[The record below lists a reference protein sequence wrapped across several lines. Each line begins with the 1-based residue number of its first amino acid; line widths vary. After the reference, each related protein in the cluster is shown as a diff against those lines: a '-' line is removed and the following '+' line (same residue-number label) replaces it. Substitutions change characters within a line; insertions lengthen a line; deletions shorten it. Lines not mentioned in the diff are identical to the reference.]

1 MNQRNDTRNRKSDNA
16 KNITG
21 NKHSVLQTRPS
32 RNKRKKITESYT
44 SNELEFDDSKMTKH
58 SVINKDDTSGMKK
71 NLSDLGESV
80 SENKSGDFTMNK
92 KDDILT
98 PPSNK
103 EEQSSMIIKNNNSKT
118 VVSPNEKDSSE
129 SLRKA
134 ARKVPKKRKFSP
146 AEVEQFQTS
155 CDQQPVKDI
164 SESNLISD
172 HLSKRNLITGTE
184 IDLKEWKGH
193 RILAK
198 RDGFYLPGVIKEI
211 RSDFDVEVLFDANQG
226 TIVINDVLGQ
236 RKYDIVSDHSPSP
249 GQVTVGARVCVRD
262 NSEENIFVEGVVMV
276 LSAKPVQY
284 NVKLEVPSK
293 YANKGETLWVSR
305 ANLRLL
311 LPPWWEELN
320 LSDDQPSQLP
330 PIPQVH
336 WQNQLSPAIVT
347 HQFQPEPPVPT
358 DIQTVQQL
366 LPQKVT
372 TNISSSEMFVVDNS
386 VLINKNNNMKT
397 NADNLLKLANKQQF
411 TNSASPHF
419 ADESSDDDLRKENIR
434 FDIGH
439 SPNLH
444 LAIPVSNNRSSSS
457 LRKEDISPPNVGSF
471 EHVSSL
477 PSPALTA
484 LKYKKGDIVSTPNGI
499 RKKFNGKQ
507 WRRLC
512 SKDGCTKE
520 SQRRG
525 YCSRHLASKGKNNM
539 RSPSLIFPGRRKGT
553 IKDSVG
559 GKEIEWDEISQ
570 EDKTSPAGSIDRD
583 HRVQGQFDVD
593 ETEAANMLVSL
604 GNSRS
609 TTPAVSPSHTPIPIS
624 PIVKSQHQ
632 SPLPTVAFSNISP
645 SVNQLPVQSQ
655 TSMQHWSPLP
665 QNQSKINTHIQEHPS
680 DLYKRAVIRTEIPVT
695 QSYTLEQE
703 QLSQREI
710 RGSVLHL
717 ADNPSDSI
725 LSPPPTSQLPT
736 TQPLFVHSSS
746 VPVDHYHRESMI
758 KSDINDEC
766 NMPSNAVSVVISAG
780 QNGHKTGM
788 LKQALQNPF
797 GNSREI
803 ANNIYSE
810 TEQQCVSSEVKHIES
825 TQSFSKEKTG
835 NTEINEFVNHPTPVH
850 LLPVMP
856 INGDR
861 DTHANLVMN
870 GSGWGDARPIPV
882 FPWHSLVPFLTTH
895 PSPPNSAPPT
905 ISSIPE
911 QIPPPQPEAMGEEL
925 DAEDGDDD
933 DVFEASADT
942 VPLLTAQSKRRAQS
956 LGAMPKEEPKSPK
969 KAKEKDHIRRP
980 MNAFMIFSK
989 RHRALVHQR
998 HPNQD
1003 NRTVSKILG
1012 EWWYSLN
1019 PVEKQKY
1026 HQLAFQVKE
1035 AHFKAHPD
1043 WKWSSRD
1050 RKKSSTTT
1058 TTTTTTQTK
1067 EIQKCLNNPDD
1078 IPSTVTS
1085 TLPIQT
1091 SKTPPVDSSDQSAK
1105 SVLELTNRNFNT
1117 EASIHAEKRP
1127 RSHSLSQLPDPWHS
1141 ELGNRDAEQSKT
1153 KILPDVG
1160 NKMLTKESEFY
1171 VHNNEKLNK
1180 NTKKIDILEDQKMSD
1195 DENMVI
1201 CEEETEG
1208 VSNHNIPVIDLECK
1222 EQVTESDNDSQ
1233 TDDEPYNI
1241 NKAFPQQR
1249 FSPKMTHNQ
1258 SSEVPCCPK
1267 PIKLPPMT
1275 TPHTTQSSV
1284 VCVNSSTGLFF
1295 NNNSENISVSRPL
1308 SLQSSFRPTGAVF
1321 KEVQSP
1327 KVNGVESFTYVP
1339 EDHSDRNN
1347 KRLIR
1352 DEHHVQGDASGINQT
1367 MSRSPLIQLTP
1378 PQSQTSINSTTSHN
1392 VECNM
1397 RKQEMSPNHKQ
1408 SDLKNIDKVCRKNTL
1423 SVPSNVTFDETG
1435 STQTLYNL
1443 NKNVPSPVSVICN
1456 SIDNVLQKTQPIL
1469 VTACNTKDNQ
1479 NNMVI
1484 SPPNVGTS
1492 QNRIDT
1498 NVLTH
1503 EQCNLSTS
1511 THGVTSSVVTNFVLK
1526 PANQIPSQ
1534 GYMSGQVVAMS
1545 ASQMQVAPQSNVG
1558 QVQYILPSFMLQT
1571 SDDTKG
1577 GFIQVSL
1584 PCQDNIQFSPTSY
1597 SNISPNNAGV
1607 RINENNQNS
1616 GVTTGFSTSANMN
1629 ISGNQSTLISPQV
1642 ITLSPV
1648 TTTTTAT
1655 QLYLASPSASVTP
1668 PQHLVLPINDRSH
1681 SSESPALIKQNNTE
1695 SRILYQSSV
1704 GTKQNGISQHSEKLD
1719 RNKPILIAETSQD
1732 TSKIKVGDY
1741 RREDTNKEKK
1751 KTLPSPLGLSPLK
1764 TVPTTVASS
1773 QVTESSL
1780 SPKSPNQNISS
1791 PSPSQTFVLAPTPAQ
1806 LGCAPGQQRQSQG
1819 RISTESKTEQIS
1831 EKQGGEQS
1839 SQNSLQKELT
1849 RKTLFKR
1856 NIDDGMNKVLKQV
1869 NFEAQFAQLPEYNPE
1884 QSPSGISSLPN
1895 SPFVQN
1901 YCKKRRL
1908 SITQEAEEEG
1918 SPRFKSSCYSS
1929 SSEAGTP
1936 KTPKSAKIEG
1946 NQFFGPTFNL
1956 EALAEAASLRL
1967 DFSEFDVNSPRS
1979 PRTPKTPADGE
1990 KNQSS
1995 QRRILDQKRNLV
2007 LKLFNEQ
2014 ASLFPTAQA
2023 TASFQLSHQEVF
2035 PTKNALQVKIREVR
2049 QKLMAQSSAMTSQ
2062 GPSATTSAQSTNM
2075 LSSSCQSSQDTSSTT
2090 SLQQK

>member
-1 MNQRNDTRNRKSDNA
+1 MNQRNETRNKKSDNA
-16 KNITG
+16 RNIAG
-21 NKHSVLQTRPS
+21 NKHSVLQNRSS
-32 RNKRKKITESYT
+32 RNKKKKISESYS
-44 SNELEFDDSKMTKH
+44 SNELEFGDSKQPI
-58 SVINKDDTSGMKK
+58 INKNDSGNMKTR
-71 NLSDLGESV
+71 SAEVEESI
-80 SENKSGDFTMNK
+80 SENKSNDFMSK
-92 KDDILT
+92 KDEVLAPLT
-98 PPSNK
+98 SK
-103 EEQSSMIIKNNNSKT
+103 EELSSMINKNNSK
-118 VVSPNEKDSSE
+118 VIVSPDEKDSSD

-146 AEVEQFQTS
+146 AEVAQFQTS
-155 CDQQPVKDI
+155 CDQQQVKDI
-164 SESNLISD
+164 SERNLITD
-172 HLSKRNLITGTE
+172 HLNKRNLITGAE
-184 IDLKEWKGH
+184 VDLKEWKGH

-198 RDGFYLPGVIKEI
+198 RDNFYLPGVIKEI
-211 RSDFDVEVLFDANQG
+211 KSDCDIEVLFDANQG
-226 TIVINDVLGQ
+226 IVTINDVLGQ

-262 NSEENIFVEGVVMV
+262 NSEENTFVEGVVMV

-320 LSDDQPSQLP
+320 LSDDHTSQLP
-330 PIPQVH
+330 PVPHLH
-336 WQNQLSPAIVT
+336 WQNQLSPAVVS
-347 HQFQPEPPVPT
+347 HSFQQEPPVPT
-358 DIQTVQQL
+358 DIQNVQQL
-366 LPQKVT
+366 LPPKVT
-372 TNISSSEMFVVDNS
+372 ANISTSEMFVVDNS
-386 VLINKNNNMKT
+386 VLISKNNNNNNNMKT
-397 NADNLLKLANKQQF
+397 NTDNLIKLTNKQQF
-411 TNSASPHF
+411 TSSGSPHF
-419 ADESSDDDLRKENIR
+419 ADESSDEDLRKENIR

-439 SPNLH
+439 SPTLH
-444 LAIPVSNNRSSSS
+444 LALPVSNNRSSSS

-539 RSPSLIFPGRRKGT
+539 RSPSLIFPGRRKGL
-553 IKDSVG
+553 IKESVG
-559 GKEIEWDEISQ
+559 GKEIEWEEISQ
-570 EDKTSPAGSIDRD
+570 EDKTSPASSIDRD

-645 SVNQLPVQSQ
+645 SVNQLSVQSQ
-655 TSMQHWSPLP
+655 TSMQHWSSLP
-665 QNQSKINTHIQEHPS
+665 QTHSKINTHIQEHSS
-680 DLYKRAVIRTEIPVT
+680 DLYKRAVIRTEIPIAPT
-695 QSYTLEQE
+695 YALEQE
-703 QLSQREI
+703 QLAQREV

-717 ADNPSDSI
+717 AENPSDSM
-725 LSPPPTSQLPT
+725 LSPPPTSQLST
-736 TQPLFVHSSS
+736 TQSLYVHSA
-746 VPVDHYHRESMI
+746 VPVEHYHRESII
-758 KSDINDEC
+758 KSDISDEC

-780 QNGHKTGM
+780 QNGPKTGM
-788 LKQALQNPF
+788 LKQALQTPF
-797 GNSREI
+797 GNSRDLT
-803 ANNIYSE
+803 NNIYSE
-810 TEQQCVSSEVKHIES
+810 TEQKCVSNEIKHMES
-825 TQSFSKEKTG
+825 SQPFPKEKTG
-835 NTEINEFVNHPTPVH
+835 SAEISEFVNHPTPVH

-861 DTHANLVMN
+861 ETHANLVMN

-911 QIPPPQPEAMGEEL
+911 QILPPQSESITEEL

-933 DVFEASADT
+933 DVFEASVDT
-942 VPLLTAQSKRRAQS
+942 VPILTPSAKRRAQS

-1050 RKKSSTTT
+1050 RKKSSTN
-1058 TTTTTTQTK
+1058 TQSK
-1067 EIQKCLNNPDD
+1067 EIQKCLNNSDD
-1078 IPSTVTS
+1078 VPCSVSASLTVQS
-1085 TLPIQT
+1085 
-1091 SKTPPVDSSDQSAK
+1091 SKTPPSDSSEQCTK
-1105 SVLELTNRNFNT
+1105 SVLGLTNRSFNT
-1117 EASIHAEKRP
+1117 ETSIHAEKRP

-1141 ELGNRDAEQSKT
+1141 ELGNRDVEQSKT
-1153 KILPDVG
+1153 KISLEITNNAFP
-1160 NKMLTKESEFY
+1160 KENEFY
-1171 VHNNEKLNK
+1171 VHNNDKSVK
-1180 NTKKIDILEDQKMSD
+1180 DKKKIDSLEDQRLSD

-1208 VSNHNIPVIDLECK
+1208 ISSHNIPVIDLECK

-1249 FSPKMTHNQ
+1249 FSPKMSHNQ
-1258 SSEVPCCPK
+1258 SSDVPCCPK
-1267 PIKLPPMT
+1267 PIKLPPIT
-1275 TPHTTQSSV
+1275 SPHTTQSSV

-1295 NNNSENISVSRPL
+1295 NNNNENISVSRPL

-1327 KVNGVESFTYVP
+1327 KVNGVENFTYIS
-1339 EDHSDRNN
+1339 EDHNERND
-1347 KRLIR
+1347 KRMLR
-1352 DEHHVQGDASGINQT
+1352 DEHHARVDNSTVNQT
-1367 MSRSPLIQLTP
+1367 IPRSPLIQLTP
-1378 PQSQTSINSTTSHN
+1378 PHTQISINSSATHSI
-1392 VECNM
+1392 ECNL
-1397 RKQEMSPNHKQ
+1397 RKPELSLNPKQ
-1408 SDLKNIDKVCRKNTL
+1408 SDLKSIEKPRKNTL
-1423 SVPSNVTFDETG
+1423 SIPSNIIFDESG
-1435 STQTLYNL
+1435 STQTIHNL
-1443 NKNVPSPVSVICN
+1443 NKNIPSPISVICN
-1456 SIDNVLQKTQPIL
+1456 SLDNVLPKSQQIL
-1469 VTACNTKDNQ
+1469 VTTCNTKENQ
-1479 NNMVI
+1479 NNMVT
-1484 SPPNVGTS
+1484 SPTSIGTS
-1492 QNRIDT
+1492 QTRLDT

-1503 EQCNLSTS
+1503 DQCSLTTP
-1511 THGVTSSVVTNFVLK
+1511 THGVSSSVVTNFVLK
-1526 PANQIPSQ
+1526 PANQIQSQ
-1534 GYMSGQVVAMS
+1534 GYVSGQVPVVAMS
-1545 ASQMQVAPQSNVG
+1545 ASQMQVTPQSNVG
-1558 QVQYILPSFMLQT
+1558 QVQYILPSFMFQT
-1571 SDDTKG
+1571 SEDAKG
-1577 GFIQVSL
+1577 SFIQVSL
-1584 PCQDNIQFSPTSY
+1584 PCQDNNQFSPTSF
-1597 SNISPNNAGV
+1597 SNISPNNTNT

-1616 GVTTGFSTSANMN
+1616 NVTSGYSSAANVN

-1648 TTTTTAT
+1648 TTTAAT

-1668 PQHLVLPINDRSH
+1668 PHQLVLPINERARS
-1681 SSESPALIKQNNTE
+1681 SSESPALIKQNNSE

-1704 GTKQNGISQHSEKLD
+1704 GTKQNGISQQTDTSE
-1719 RNKPILIAETSQD
+1719 RNKSKLNTESSQD
-1732 TSKIKVGDY
+1732 TANKVKLGDY
-1741 RREDTNKEKK
+1741 RRDDVTKEKK

-1764 TVPTTVASS
+1764 TVPTSVTPS
-1773 QVTESSL
+1773 QVTENSP
-1780 SPKSPNQNISS
+1780 SPKSPNQNINS

-1819 RISTESKTEQIS
+1819 RISNEAKNEQIT
-1831 EKQGGEQS
+1831 EKQGEEQQ
-1839 SQNSLQKELT
+1839 SQNPLQKELT

-1856 NIDDGMNKVLKQV
+1856 NVDDGMNKVLKQV

-1901 YCKKRRL
+1901 YCKRRRL
-1908 SITQEAEEEG
+1908 STVTQETEEEG
-1918 SPRFKSSCYSS
+1918 SPRFKASCYSS

-2007 LKLFNEQ
+2007 LKLFTEQ
-2014 ASLFPTAQA
+2014 STLFPTAQA
-2023 TASFQLSHQEVF
+2023 TASFQLVHQEVF

-2049 QKLMAQSSAMTSQ
+2049 QKLMAQSTAMTSQ
-2062 GPSATTSAQSTNM
+2062 GPSASTSAQSTNV
-2075 LSSSCQSSQDTSSTT
+2075 LSSSCQSQETSSTS